1 MYLSNAPFFLVI
13 PGADQTRSQYLH
25 RYTDKLIKTHAYF
38 DPTLLIRDILQ
49 LKKKKD
55 WLT

>member
-38 DPTLLIRDILQ
+38 EPTLLIRDILQ
-49 LKKKKD
+49 LMLKKKIG
-55 WLT
+55 